1 MPSHTRTLPN
11 LAQMLEALKGT
22 QQQEQQQQQNGGS
35 DFMAEV

>member
-1 MPSHTRTLPN
+1 
-11 LAQMLEALKGT
+11 MLEALKGT